1 MLRDNPNLNHPR
13 NNSGFSL
20 TELLVVIVMVGIMMT
35 AGYNLYREQNRINQA
50 QQNILEVQSSGRA
63 ALQILIQAF
72 SHAGFGCSENI
83 SASNNVAGEGNYL
96 NPTNQNFTGTTPDS
110 VILVYAFE
118 EVGTVDEN
126 VNASTFSFEIRDKS
140 PSLNGTEAGKY
151 VSFYPSLAPNDFY
164 EVDAV
169 SSLSITITK
178 EISSLKKN
186 AKIFRVNPIQL
197 YIGDNELR
205 MRETATVPPDEY
217 PIIYDVQDF
226 QLAYTAEEDNLAA
239 ATWVD
244 NPGNPEDMKAVWI
257 YLLLRTR
264 EIEPGHREARTFRLP
279 WDAGQTFNGATLP
292 AGFHYQEFQTKV
304 WLRNAN

>member
-1 MLRDNPNLNHPR
+1 
-13 NNSGFSL
+13 
-20 TELLVVIVMVGIMMT
+20 MVGIMMT
-35 AGYNLYREQNRINQA
+35 AGFNLYREQNRINQA

-83 SASNNVAGEGNYL
+83 SPANDVAGEGDYL
-96 NPTNQNFTGTTPDS
+96 NPTNQAFSGTTPDS
-110 VILVYAFE
+110 VILVYGFE
-118 EVGTVDEN
+118 HVATVNGAVTSDTNVITIDNSTNLGTSN
-126 VNASTFSFEIRDKS
+126 YLRHIC
-140 PSLNGTEAGKY
+140 
-151 VSFYPSLAPNDFY
+151 FYPSLAPNDFY
-164 EVDAV
+164 EVTGT
-169 SSLSITITK
+169 SISTVTINRS
-178 EISSLKKN
+178 ISSLNNN
-186 AKIFRVNPIQL
+186 AKIFRVNPLQL
-197 YIGDNELR
+197 YINGNELR
-205 MRETATVPPDEY
+205 IRETDGARDET
-217 PIIYDVQDF
+217 IIFDVQDF

-239 ATWVD
+239 ATWED

-264 EIEPGHREARTFRLP
+264 EIEPGHREDRTFSLP